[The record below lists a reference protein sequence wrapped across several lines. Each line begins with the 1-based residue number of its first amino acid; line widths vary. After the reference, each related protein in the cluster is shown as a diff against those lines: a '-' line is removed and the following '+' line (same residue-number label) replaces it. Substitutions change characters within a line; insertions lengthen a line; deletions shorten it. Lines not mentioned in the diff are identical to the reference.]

1 MELNQLLEGSNNFKT
16 VQADAAR
23 LSSKWA
29 KSGLLEGYTNE
40 TEKNN
45 MAMILE
51 NQAKQIVS
59 EQSANSGG
67 GAGTGTFQAG
77 QGSQWAGVA
86 LPLVRKV
93 FAQIA
98 SKDFVSVQ
106 PMNLPSGLVF
116 YLDFKYGSDS
126 NGFSAGDNM
135 YGNVSGIDK
144 MTVDEEV
151 SGGLYGAGRF
161 GYSMNESTIGFAVV
175 ATGSAASASVGYNAD
190 LDPADFFTF
199 VADLSSVPTFDTEGV
214 RAFRLLS
221 GSGTAAVDITTN
233 PEFTTVSGTNEHL

>member
-59 EQSANSGG
+59 EQSANTGG
-67 GAGTGTFQAG
+67 GSGTGTFAAG

-98 SKDFVSVQ
+98 SKDFVSC
-106 PMNLPSGLVF
+106 
-116 YLDFKYGSDS
+116 
-126 NGFSAGDNM
+126 
-135 YGNVSGIDK
+135 
-144 MTVDEEV
+144 TT
-151 SGGLYGAGRF
+151 
-161 GYSMNESTIGFAVV
+161 NE
-175 ATGSAASASVGYNAD
+175 
-190 LDPADFFTF
+190 FTF
-199 VADLSSVPTFDTEGV
+199 
-214 RAFRLLS
+214 RACILPRL
-221 GSGTAAVDITTN
+221 
-233 PEFTTVSGTNEHL
+233 

>member
-59 EQSANSGG
+59 EQSANNSGG
-67 GAGTGTFQAG
+67 ASFAAG

-98 SKDFVSVQ
+98 S
-106 PMNLPSGLVF
+106 
-116 YLDFKYGSDS
+116 
-126 NGFSAGDNM
+126 
-135 YGNVSGIDK
+135 
-144 MTVDEEV
+144 TT
-151 SGGLYGAGRF
+151 
-161 GYSMNESTIGFAVV
+161 NE
-175 ATGSAASASVGYNAD
+175 
-190 LDPADFFTF
+190 FTF
-199 VADLSSVPTFDTEGV
+199 RTCILS
-214 RAFRLLS
+214 RL
-221 GSGTAAVDITTN
+221 
-233 PEFTTVSGTNEHL
+233 